1 MAARGIIAAIGECMV
16 ELSPAGTPDEA
27 LLRQGFA
34 GDTFNTAWY
43 LRALLPASQTVRYVS
58 AVGVDAMSTRMLDF
72 MAEHGVDTSH
82 IGRLPGRTPGLYLIT
97 LTAGERSFTYWRS
110 ASAARS
116 LADDPARL
124 KSSLAG
130 CRLAYLSGITLAIL
144 PASGRENLLAALGEF
159 RAGGG
164 LVAFDPNIRPA
175 LWPDAATMRAGIAA
189 GYASADIAL
198 PTFEDDAA
206 LFGDATPEGCAH
218 RIAALGPYEIVVKNG
233 PAPALLH
240 SAGRQSRLPLPRVV
254 TPVDTTAAGDSFNA
268 GWLAAR
274 LAGASATEAVL
285 AGQRLSARVILHR
298 GALMPM
304 REVREPSRDGRE
316 APSGDSAL

>member
-1 MAARGIIAAIGECMV
+1 MMQPGAIAAIGECMV
-16 ELSPAGTPDEA
+16 ELSPAGGSDDT

-43 LRALLPASQTVRYVS
+43 LRALLPASRSVRYVS
-58 AVGVDAMSTRMLDF
+58 AVGVDATSARMLAF
-72 MAEHGVDTSH
+72 MEANGIDTTH
-82 IGRLPGRTPGLYLIT
+82 VARLPGRTPGLYLIS
-97 LTAGERSFTYWRS
+97 LSEGERSFTYWRS

-124 KSSLAG
+124 AAALSG

-144 PASGRENLLAALGEF
+144 PPAARGHLLQALAAF

-175 LWPDAATMRAGIAA
+175 LWPDAATMWAGISA

-206 LFGDATPEGCAH
+206 LFGDASPEACAH

-240 SAGRQSRLPLPRVV
+240 SAGRQSRLPLPRVIS
-254 TPVDTTAAGDSFNA
+254 PLDTTAAGDSFNA

-274 LAGASATEAVL
+274 LGGACATEAVL
-285 AGQRLSARVILHR
+285 AGQKLAARVILHR

-304 REVREPSRDGRE
+304 AGVQE
-316 APSGDSAL
+316 APWTTEPQA